1 MTSSKVTFDVGG
13 KAFKV
18 SRSLLELYPDS
29 MLTKSASETWHT
41 EQDEEIYIDRD
52 YTLFRHVLSYLRDM
66 RVSLPLTVTK
76 DELLIELD
84 YYNIDANADVIDD
97 SLTRGIQSTQSLN
110 HGYGRLAH
118 VSKSLD
124 GLIEEKEKE
133 CNSLK
138 VAKQCIEK
146 YVLQKGKKYYDQES
160 FIFDTRFDGLIGDR
174 NKYSPNKCNEFLSKA
189 GLRLLKHK
197 DGNGKKYYEIEEI
210 QATGERP
217 HHHQQSQPQ
226 QQPQPHHSSPEVE
239 ESKSSDSHSDHSRV
253 RRAAGVPAMVHLS
266 M

>member
-76 DELLIELD
+76 DELLIELE
-84 YYNIDANADVIDD
+84 YYNINANADVIDD

-217 HHHQQSQPQ
+217 HHHQQSQSQ